1 MHDRVAELAGLRAEL
16 AICEN
21 GPRESRREKTGEVR
35 AEIDRVRGELE
46 AEAEKLEEHAEKL
59 ASDGQDVPAA
69 QAAVAAREIRTAVE
83 DNAPTTRGG
92 PRTKETAADSRPK
105 ETASARGNRASGKS

>member
-21 GPRESRREKTGEVR
+21 GPRESRRDKTGEVQ

-46 AEAEKLEEHAEKL
+46 TEAEKHEERAEKL
-59 ASDGQDVPAA
+59 AADGQDVPAA
-69 QAAVAAREIRTAVE
+69 QAAVVARDIREALKGDEPAAESPKRGGKRTA
-83 DNAPTTRGG
+83 
-92 PRTKETAADSRPK
+92 TAAKPP
-105 ETASARGNRASGKS
+105 AST